1 MYLRCD
7 EWKILQGWELED
19 LVSVCLGQ
27 IIWPLSKHFTKL
39 WHGFLRFSDSLLEKI
54 NFFLSCL
61 FQPNRILL
69 EHIIYRQA
77 QPPLGGLKCLIS
89 FWAISPFSLTWFART
104 LGVWLSLYY
113 YLFPFGE
120 ARLAPGGSWWN
131 WTWPIDLWHRF
142 TEQSIDWKKCTEIQI
157 TVITHKF
164 KRKILIYF
172 TFHFQIWYTRRGSSP
187 VPIRK
192 K

>member
-77 QPPLGGLKCLIS
+77 QPPLGLKMFNFLLSYFSFQPDMICKNTWGLIVTLLLLVPIWVRPDLPQAALDEIGHDPLICDIDS
-89 FWAISPFSLTWFART
+89 QSNQLTERN
-104 LGVWLSLYY
+104 
-113 YLFPFGE
+113 
-120 ARLAPGGSWWN
+120 AP
-131 WTWPIDLWHRF
+131 
-142 TEQSIDWKKCTEIQI
+142 
-157 TVITHKF
+157 KF
-164 KRKILIYF
+164 KSL
-172 TFHFQIWYTRRGSSP
+172 
-187 VPIRK
+187 
-192 K
+192 